1 MTDFRI
7 NPDMGYKPYNQT
19 GFVTPDIEHSE
30 GVRPAGAFMVAD
42 YLPQVRFDIFFKT
55 PIVVSAGRPVAFDS
69 NGKLVPAGLA
79 IQLAAETATPGSS
92 TLAYTQADVDADI
105 RNASGAAVTV
115 GEKVCAS
122 MVVEGITVS
131 NHVGVAPYNYFR
143 APGGD
148 GENPAYYNFG
158 GFKPQGKVA
167 FLTDYVIRLPVA
179 TAANYANAVMTGISA
194 VVAAEGSLK
203 PGMYIAYDANSNFV
217 AAAADYTKGANPE
230 IVVGMVLEVDTANP
244 ALMNIIRSPTVG
256 TDKYGDPLARLNGTA
271 TGGKE
276 QAVYYANGYAT
287 ATVNLIQR

>member
-1 MTDFRI
+1 MSEFRI

-30 GVRPAGAFMVAD
+30 GVRPAGAFMAAD

-55 PIVVSAGRPVAFDS
+55 PIVVSAGKPVAFDS

-79 IQLAAETATPGSS
+79 IQLAAETATAGSS
-92 TLAYTQADVDADI
+92 TLAYTQADIDSGIKNAQGVD
-105 RNASGAAVTV
+105 VTV
-115 GEKVCAS
+115 GEKVAAS
-122 MVVEGITVS
+122 MVAAGITVS
-131 NHVGVAPYNYFR
+131 NHVGIAPYNYFM

-148 GENPAYYNFG
+148 GENPAQYTFG

-167 FLTDYVIRLPVA
+167 FLTDYVIRLPVSTVA
-179 TAANYANAVMTGISA
+179 DYADAVMPSIAAIVANTGTI
-194 VVAAEGSLK
+194 K
-203 PGMYIAYDANSNFV
+203 PGMYISYDADSNFI
-217 AAAADYTKGANPE
+217 AAAANYTKGANPE
-230 IVVGMVLEVDTANP
+230 RVVGMVLEMSTANP

-256 TDKYGDPLARLNGTA
+256 TDKYGDPMARLNGTA

-287 ATVNLIQR
+287 ATVNLIER